1 MRRLILKFGSI
12 IQVGIEVKTAMDAI
26 SKVDPALYELLQAQL
41 SQETTTLKLIA
52 SENFASAAVLEALGS
67 VFSNK
72 YAEGYPGARYYEG
85 NKFVDRVEELAIARL
100 KSLFGAEHANVQPYS
115 GSPANQA
122 VCRAVLKHGD
132 KVMGMPVPMGG
143 HLTHGWGVNFSGT
156 DYEQVPYGI
165 DPTTHRID
173 YDQVREVA
181 LQSQPRLI
189 WVGATAY
196 PRLFDYEAMAKI
208 ASEVNAYLVAD
219 IAHISGLIV
228 AGVHPNP
235 VPYCAV
241 VTSTSHK
248 SLRGPRG
255 GFILS
260 RVEDRYHSLYHVG
273 TKFNLAK
280 RIDRAVFPNLQGGP
294 HMNQIAALAVA
305 LKEAS
310 MDRFKLYGRQIVRNA
325 QALASALIERG
336 YNLVSGGTDNH
347 LMIIDLR
354 DKSLSGKDYAKL
366 LADAG
371 IVTNFNMVPEDP
383 RSPATT
389 SGIRIG
395 TPAVTSMQM
404 KEAEMDLIARFIDAV
419 ISRPHDE
426 KGRLEIRHQVAELCK
441 SFPVPGVSDIVEH
454 RHSIRLGIQ

>member
-1 MRRLILKFGSI
+1 
-12 IQVGIEVKTAMDAI
+12 MDAI
-26 SKVDPALYELLQAQL
+26 SRVDPMLHELLQAHL
-41 SQETTTLKLIA
+41 LQETTTLKLIA

-85 NKFVDRVEELAIARL
+85 NKFVDQVEELATTRL
-100 KSLFGAEHANVQPYS
+100 RSLFGAEHANVQPYS

-156 DYEQVPYGI
+156 DYERVPYGI
-165 DPTTHRID
+165 NPTTHRID
-173 YDQVREVA
+173 YDQVREIA
-181 LQSQPRLI
+181 LQSGPRLI

-196 PRLFDYEAMAKI
+196 PRLFDYEAMALI

-235 VPYCAV
+235 VSYCDIV
-241 VTSTSHK
+241 SSTSHK

-260 RVEDRYHSLYHVG
+260 RVEDRYQSLYHAG
-273 TKFNLAK
+273 TKLNLAK
-280 RIDRAVFPNLQGGP
+280 RIDRAIFPHLQGGP

-305 LKEAS
+305 LQEAS
-310 MDRFKLYGRQIVRNA
+310 ADNFKLYGRQTVCNA
-325 QALASALIERG
+325 QALASALVERG
-336 YNLVSGGTDNH
+336 YDLVSGGTDNH

-354 DKSLSGKDYAKL
+354 DKSLSGKEYANL

-371 IVTNFNMVPEDP
+371 IITNFNMVPEDP

-404 KEAEMDLIARFIDAV
+404 KEPEMDLIAGFIDAV
-419 ISRPHDE
+419 ISRPNDE
-426 KGRLEIRHQVAELCK
+426 KGRLEVRQQVAELCK
-441 SFPVPGVSDIVEH
+441 SFPVPGVSDVVK
-454 RHSIRLGIQ
+454 RGQSIRLVRQ

>member
-1 MRRLILKFGSI
+1 MQTYS
-12 IQVGIEVKTAMDAI
+12 
-26 SKVDPALYELLQAQL
+26 
-41 SQETTTLKLIA
+41 
-52 SENFASAAVLEALGS
+52 
-67 VFSNK
+67 
-72 YAEGYPGARYYEG
+72 
-85 NKFVDRVEELAIARL
+85 
-100 KSLFGAEHANVQPYS
+100 PYS

-122 VCRAVLKHGD
+122 VCRAVLKRGD

-156 DYEQVPYGI
+156 DYERVPYGI
-165 DPTTHRID
+165 NPTTHRID
-173 YDQVREVA
+173 YDQVREIA

-196 PRLFDYEAMAKI
+196 PRLFDYEAMALI

-219 IAHISGLIV
+219 IAHISGLII

-235 VPYCAV
+235 VPYCDIAS
-241 VTSTSHK
+241 STSHK

-260 RVEDRYHSLYHVG
+260 RVEDRYHSLFHAN
-273 TKFNLAK
+273 TRFNLAK
-280 RIDRAVFPNLQGGP
+280 RIDRAVFPHLQGGP
-294 HMNQIAALAVA
+294 HVNQIPALAVA
-305 LKEAS
+305 LQEAS
-310 MDRFKLYGRQIVRNA
+310 ADHFKRYGSQIVCNA
-325 QALASALIERG
+325 QALARALVERG
-336 YNLVSGGTDNH
+336 YDLVSGGTDNH

-354 DKSLSGKDYAKL
+354 RKSLSGKDYAKL

-371 IVTNFNMVPEDP
+371 IITNFNMVPEDP

-395 TPAVTSMQM
+395 TPAVTAMQM
-404 KEAEMDLIARFIDAV
+404 KESEMGLIARFIDAV

-426 KGRLEIRHQVAELCK
+426 KGRLEIRRQVAELCK